1 MSDSPIGD
9 RLTAQYGI
17 RANMRTTLIDHIAA
31 ASIDNVIAGFEVL
44 LIWAATAEDD
54 S

>member
-1 MSDSPIGD
+1 MSDSPIHD
-9 RLTAQYGI
+9 RLARELGV
-17 RANMRTTLIDHIAA
+17 RNDMRVTLIDAIAA